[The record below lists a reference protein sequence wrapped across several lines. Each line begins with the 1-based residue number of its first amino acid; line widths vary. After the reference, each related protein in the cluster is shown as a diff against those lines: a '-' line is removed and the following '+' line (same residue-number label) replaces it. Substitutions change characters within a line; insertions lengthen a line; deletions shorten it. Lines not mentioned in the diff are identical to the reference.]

1 MRKLNPSQEL
11 FFNTLQEIQEEVVQT
26 ALSKSSCENAERL
39 LYDVTYDTI
48 YSIMEL
54 IDGYTKD
61 TLQLDIIE
69 KESKKSLK
77 ENIQLHDV
85 CVDFIKSW
93 ILNKELGENL

>member
-1 MRKLNPSQEL
+1 MKKLSSSQEL
-11 FFNTLQEIQEEVVQT
+11 FFNTLHEIQEEVVQT
-26 ALSKSSCENAERL
+26 ALSKCSCENAERL

-61 TLQLDIIE
+61 NLQLDIIE

-85 CVDFIKSW
+85 CVDFIKS
-93 ILNKELGENL
+93 

>member
-1 MRKLNPSQEL
+1 MRKLSPSQEL

-39 LYDVTYDTI
+39 LYDVTYTTI
-48 YSIMEL
+48 CSIMEL

-69 KESKKSLK
+69 KVSKRSLK

-85 CVDFIKSW
+85 CVDYIKS
-93 ILNKELGENL
+93 

>member
-1 MRKLNPSQEL
+1 MRKLSSSQEL
-11 FFNTLQEIQEEVVQT
+11 FFNTLHEIQEEVVQT
-26 ALSKSSCENAERL
+26 ALSKCSCENAERL
-39 LYDVTYDTI
+39 LYDVTYETI

-61 TLQLDIIE
+61 NLQLDIIE

-85 CVDFIKSW
+85 CVDFIKS
-93 ILNKELGENL
+93 

>member
-1 MRKLNPSQEL
+1 MRKLSSSQEL
-11 FFNTLQEIQEEVVQT
+11 FFNTLHEIQEEVVQT
-26 ALSKSSCENAERL
+26 AISKCRCENAERL

-61 TLQLDIIE
+61 NLQLDIIE

-85 CVDFIKSW
+85 CVDFIKS
-93 ILNKELGENL
+93 

>member
-1 MRKLNPSQEL
+1 MRKLSSSQEL
-11 FFNTLQEIQEEVVQT
+11 FFNTLHEIQEEVVQT
-26 ALSKSSCENAERL
+26 ALSKCSCENAERL

-61 TLQLDIIE
+61 SLQLDIIE
-69 KESKKSLK
+69 KDSKKSLK

-85 CVDFIKSW
+85 CVDFIKS
-93 ILNKELGENL
+93 

>member
-1 MRKLNPSQEL
+1 MRKLNSSQEL
-11 FFNTLQEIQEEVVQT
+11 FFNTLNEIQEEVVQT
-26 ALSKSSCENAERL
+26 ALSKYSCENPERL

-61 TLQLDIIE
+61 NLQLDIIE
-69 KESKKSLK
+69 KGSKKSLK

-85 CVDFIKSW
+85 CVDFIKS
-93 ILNKELGENL
+93 

>member
-1 MRKLNPSQEL
+1 MRKLSSSQEL
-11 FFNTLQEIQEEVVQT
+11 FFNTLHEIQEEVVQT
-26 ALSKSSCENAERL
+26 ALSKCSCENAERL

-61 TLQLDIIE
+61 NLQLDIIE

-85 CVDFIKSW
+85 CVDFIKS
-93 ILNKELGENL
+93 

>member
-1 MRKLNPSQEL
+1 MRKLSSSQEL
-11 FFNTLQEIQEEVVQT
+11 FFNTLHEIQEEVVQT
-26 ALSKSSCENAERL
+26 ALSKYSCENAERL

-61 TLQLDIIE
+61 NLQLDIIE

-85 CVDFIKSW
+85 CVDFIKS
-93 ILNKELGENL
+93 

>member
-1 MRKLNPSQEL
+1 MRKLSSSQEL
-11 FFNTLQEIQEEVVQT
+11 FFNTLHEIQEDVVQT
-26 ALSKSSCENAERL
+26 ALSKCSCENAERL
-39 LYDVTYDTI
+39 LYDVTYETI

-61 TLQLDIIE
+61 NLQLDIIE

-85 CVDFIKSW
+85 CVDFIKS
-93 ILNKELGENL
+93 

>member
-1 MRKLNPSQEL
+1 MRKLSSSQEL
-11 FFNTLQEIQEEVVQT
+11 FFSTLHEIQEEIVQT
-26 ALSKSSCENAERL
+26 ALSKCSCENAERL

-61 TLQLDIIE
+61 DLQLDIIE

-85 CVDFIKSW
+85 CVDFIKS
-93 ILNKELGENL
+93 

>member
-1 MRKLNPSQEL
+1 MRKLSPSQEL

-26 ALSKSSCENAERL
+26 AVSKSSCENAERL

-85 CVDFIKSW
+85 CVDFIKS
-93 ILNKELGENL
+93 

>member
-1 MRKLNPSQEL
+1 MRKLSSSQEL
-11 FFNTLQEIQEEVVQT
+11 FFTTLQEIQEEVVQI
-26 ALSKSSCENAERL
+26 ALSKCSCENAERL

-61 TLQLDIIE
+61 NLQLDIIE
-69 KESKKSLK
+69 KESEKSLK

-85 CVDFIKSW
+85 CVDFIKS
-93 ILNKELGENL
+93 